1 MKPEDKKALSVDML
15 HIFVVIIF
23 ARIKISSD
31 HDSGN
36 PEVSVRSGDGYVPDL
51 HPHPLQLKIS
61 IIIFFDTLS
70 CNIIIISIKNDYPVQ
85 NFT

>member
-15 HIFVVIIF
+15 HIFVVVTF
-23 ARIKISSD
+23 ARIEISSD

-61 IIIFFDTLS
+61 IIIFDPLS
-70 CNIIIISIKNDYPVQ
+70 CNIIIISIKNPK
-85 NFT
+85 F

>member
-61 IIIFFDTLS
+61 IIIFDPLS
-70 CNIIIISIKNDYPVQ
+70 CNIIIISIKNPK
-85 NFT
+85 F